1 MPMPKSPGKP
11 KSIEAHIE
19 PAPSEQPQEIETHL
33 GSQESEPVQEAYN
46 SAGTTQTDDW
56 WSAPQPSSG
65 WTEPA
70 SEVAA
75 QPAEVAPLKEPAA
88 DVYFCGPVALLSLN
102 RALQTIAK
110 EKLSGTLRI
119 SWEKEPVELLAR
131 EGEIVLATTRDV
143 DLYCPETPALLADA
157 DGAQIERAR
166 AQQSETGVPFLL
178 SLAREGAIASD
189 AAEELVQRYGQ
200 KLFSHIWTAS
210 EPWIAFEKN
219 TPLLENV
226 ADLSGDPDV
235 SDWALATLRLVDH
248 PDVAA
253 DFDPAS
259 IPGYTKEGFERIQ
272 RLKLTADEAQFASQ
286 FNGVRSV
293 QQIAK
298 NLRLDLKSTRQMLFR
313 FLALEIVECWPA
325 SSVAKPEAPGG
336 LFQRFGRAG
345 RRGH

>member
-1 MPMPKSPGKP
+1 MPKSPGKP
-11 KSIEAHIE
+11 KPIEAHIE

-33 GSQESEPVQEAYN
+33 GSQDSEPLPEADN
-46 SAGTTQTDDW
+46 SPGTTQTDDW
-56 WSAPQPSSG
+56 WSAPQPSTD

-70 SEVAA
+70 PEVSA
-75 QPAEVAPLKEPAA
+75 QTAEVAPLKEPSA

-102 RALQTIAK
+102 RALQAIAK
-110 EKLSGTLRI
+110 EKLTGTLRV

-131 EGEIVLATTRDV
+131 EGEIVLVTTRDV
-143 DLYCPETPALLADA
+143 DLYCAESPALLADA
-157 DGAQIERAR
+157 DPAQIERAR
-166 AQQSETGVPFLL
+166 AEQSETGIPFLL
-178 SLAREGAIASD
+178 GLAREGAIASD
-189 AAEELVQRYGQ
+189 AAAELVQRYGQ
-200 KLFSHIWTAS
+200 KLFSHLWTAS
-210 EPWIAFEKN
+210 EPWVAFEKN
-219 TPLLENV
+219 APLLEKA

-235 SDWALATLRLVDH
+235 SDWALATLRLVENL
-248 PDVAA
+248 DVAA
-253 DFDPAS
+253 DFDPTS

-272 RLKLTADEAQFASQ
+272 RLKLTSDEAQFASQ

-325 SSVAKPEAPGG
+325 SSVAKPEPSGG
-336 LFQRFGRAG
+336 LFQRFGRSG